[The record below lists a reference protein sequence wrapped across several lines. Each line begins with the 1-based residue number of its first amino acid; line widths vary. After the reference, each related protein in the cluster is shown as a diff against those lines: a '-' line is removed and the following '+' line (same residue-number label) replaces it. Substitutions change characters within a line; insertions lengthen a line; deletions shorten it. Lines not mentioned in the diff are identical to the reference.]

1 MAAAPRVSIVI
12 VTWNGLELIQRCLP
26 SVVDTAYEN
35 LEIVVADNA
44 STDGTAAWIES
55 TYPDRVRVV
64 RHPENWAFCRGNNE
78 AIPATSGKYVVL
90 LNNDVEVPPGWLN
103 PLVEAMEADPELAA
117 VQPKLLQYEDR
128 SRFEYAGA
136 AGGFVDRLGYPFA
149 RGRLFDHVERDRGQY
164 DDPAD
169 IFWATGAAMML
180 RRDAFEEV
188 GGLDEQF
195 VLHMEEIDLCWRL
208 RRAGYRIRAVPE
220 STAFHIG
227 GSSLAQGDPRKAYF
241 NFRNSLLT
249 LYKNLPPS
257 RWRRIFLQRIVLD
270 LAALLRFAVLGNV
283 GEAKAVLSAYRD
295 AHRLKDTYREERPDP
310 DASPVGPTYRGSIV
324 FDYFIR
330 GRRRFS
336 ELPPRRFLHPG
347 RSDSPR

>member
-1 MAAAPRVSIVI
+1 MAADPRVSIVI
-12 VTWNGLELIQRCLP
+12 VTWNGLELIQKCLP

-35 LEIVVADNA
+35 AEIVVADNA
-44 STDGTAAWIES
+44 STDGTAEWIES
-55 TYPDRVRVV
+55 TYPDRVDVV

-90 LNNDVEVPPGWLN
+90 LNNHVEVPPDWLD
-103 PLVEAMEADPELAA
+103 PLVETMEADPELAA

-136 AGGFVDRLGYPFA
+136 AGGFLDRLGYPFA
-149 RGRLFDHVERDRGQY
+149 RGRLFDHVERDHGQY
-164 DDPAD
+164 DDPAE

-180 RRDAFEEV
+180 RRKAFEDV

-227 GSSLAQGDPRKAYF
+227 GSSLAQGDPRKAYY

-249 LYKNLPPS
+249 LYKNLPPG
-257 RWRRIFLQRIVLD
+257 RWRWIFLQRLVLD
-270 LAALLRFAVLGNV
+270 LAALVRFLVLGSFGEANAVLR
-283 GEAKAVLSAYRD
+283 AYRD
-295 AHRLKDTYREERPDP
+295 AHRLKATYRDERPEP
-310 DASPVGPTYRGSIV
+310 DTSPIGPSYRGSIV
-324 FDYFIR
+324 VDYFIR

-336 ELPPRRFLHPG
+336 ELPPRRFSNSAH
-347 RSDSPR
+347 SDSPR